1 MLGSVRAH
9 LEFLLQFIDRIAE
22 AGIRFHDV
30 IDRLDGMDHGAVV
43 TASKMVANGFQG
55 MVGEIFAKIHGHLT
69 GDHDFLFSR
78 FILQFLHLDAV
89 VICNRLLDK
98 INPYLGF
105 NVLDEIFDD
114 GFCKLKADFHPV

>member
-9 LEFLLQFIDRIAE
+9 HKLLFQFIDRIAE

-55 MVGEIFAKIHGHLT
+55 MVGEIFTKIHGHLS
-69 GDHDFLFSR
+69 GNHDFFFS
-78 FILQFLHLDAV
+78 
-89 VICNRLLDK
+89 
-98 INPYLGF
+98 GF
-105 NVLDEIFDD
+105 VL
-114 GFCKLKADFHPV
+114 